1 MQAAA
6 VDVQSMEP
14 QEAVARVVVALVLL
28 RPITQPTARLTPE
41 VVAVAQETI
50 PIQPA

>member
-6 VDVQSMEP
+6 VVAQNLEP
-14 QEAVARVVVALVLL
+14 QEAVVRVVVALVPL
-28 RPITQPTARLTPE
+28 RPITQPTARLIPAAA
-41 VVAVAQETI
+41 AVAQETI